1 MAGAGGPARRLLP
14 PCSRRGSA
22 EALEECLA
30 PLRKEREIDKAEEE
44 RQSEELLKQT
54 EVERQKIVWE
64 WKELQEFLEE
74 QEQRLLSQ
82 LEELERAIVQRR
94 DEGLCKLSGE
104 ISVLSERGGE
114 KEQQPL
120 SQSLQTPKAPA
131 LQSGRSPQPWT
142 PHLTASPFS
151 PSQGAGSTGSREAG
165 KFQKPEPGFVV
176 LEKRL
181 CDFSLKSAVLQDV
194 LLGFKETLRLELGS
208 DTGCRTTSTFHSRW
222 AQPPR
227 GRGREMVAVELA
239 QGLVTFEEVAVYFTR
254 EEWALLDPAQRDL
267 YWDVMQENYEKVTT
281 LGLPVSK
288 PEVMSQLE
296 RGEELWVS
304 DLQGSEERE
313 LLRGT
318 YTGDGGMVSENGE
331 QNPQQE
337 ETEHVEPHWEV
348 SQRTK
353 GDMSR
358 SPEERQQGNQPGEK
372 MGKSINCEENHKD
385 LRETTAQQRILM
397 GERKHV
403 CPECGR
409 NFSRR
414 SHLIHHERIHTG
426 ERPYECCE
434 CGKNFTR
441 RSDLIR
447 HQKTHTDESPYECCE
462 CGKAFIYCSDLR
474 RHQRIHRR
482 QRPYE
487 CWLPVSKPEVM
498 SQLEQGEELWV
509 SDLQGSEERELL
521 RGTCTGD
528 GGMVS
533 ENGEQN
539 PQQEETE
546 HVEPHWEV
554 SQRMKGDV
562 SRSPEERQQG
572 NQPGEKMGKSINCE
586 ENLKD
591 LQETTT
597 QQRILMGER
606 KHICPECG
614 KNFSRRSHLIHHERI
629 HTGERPYECCECG
642 KNFTRRSDLIRHQKT
657 HTDESPYECC
667 ECGKAF
673 IYCSDLR
680 RHQRIHRKQRPY
692 ECWLPVSKPEV
703 MSQLEQGEE
712 LWVSDLQGSEEREIL
727 RGTCPG
733 DGGMVTENGEQ
744 NPQQEETEHV
754 EPHWEVSQR
763 TKGDVSRS
771 PEEGQQGNQP
781 GEKMGKSINCEE
793 NLKDLQ
799 ETAAQQRIL
808 MGKRK
813 HICRECGKN
822 FSKHS
827 YLIHHERIH
836 TGERP
841 YECCECGKNF
851 TRRSDL
857 IRHQKTHTCESPYE
871 CCECG
876 KSFIYCSD
884 LRRHQ
889 RIHRRQRPY
898 ECWLPV
904 SKPEVM
910 SQLERGEELWVSD
923 LQGSEERELL
933 RRTFPGDGGMVSENG
948 EQNPQ
953 QEETEHVE
961 PHWEV
966 SQRTKGDVSRSPE
979 ERQQGNQPGEKM
991 GKSINC
997 EENLKDLQET
1007 AAQQR
1012 ILMGKRKHI
1021 CPECGKNFRSRS
1033 HLINHER
1040 IHTGERPYECCECG
1054 KNFIRRSH
1062 LIRHQ
1067 RIHTGERPYECCECE
1082 KTFIYRSDLRR
1093 HQRIHTGQ
1101 RPYECCECG
1110 KSFHQGSHLIYHQ
1123 RIHQG
1128 NKHHKILI

>member
-1 MAGAGGPARRLLP
+1 MFTKGSCVFSIKPAPFFTSPSWMLL
-14 PCSRRGSA
+14 A
-22 EALEECLA
+22 VVELALEKKKEAPEESLA
-30 PLRKEREIDKAEEE
+30 PLRKEREVDKAKEEQ
-44 RQSEELLKQT
+44 QSEELLKQT
-54 EVERQKIVWE
+54 EVERQKIIWE

-104 ISVLSERGGE
+104 ISVLRERRGE
-114 KEQQPL
+114 KGQQPL
-120 SQSLQTPKAPA
+120 SQYLQTPMVPA
-131 LQSGRSPQPWT
+131 LQSGGSPQPGT

-151 PSQGAGSTGSREAG
+151 PSQGAGSTESSREDG
-165 KFQKPEPGFVV
+165 KFQKPELGFMV

-181 CDFSLKSAVLQDV
+181 CNFSLKSAALQEV

-227 GRGREMVAVELA
+227 ERGREMDAVELA

-281 LGLPVSK
+281 LGLPVSQ

-304 DLQGSEERE
+304 ELQGSEEGE
-313 LLRGT
+313 ILRRT
-318 YTGDGGMVSENGE
+318 FPGDGGMVSKNRELS
-331 QNPQQE
+331 PQQE
-337 ETEHVEPHWEV
+337 DAEHVEPHWEV
-348 SQRTK
+348 SQKTK
-353 GDMSR
+353 GDVSR
-358 SPEERQQGNQPGEK
+358 SHEEREQGNQPAEK
-372 MGKSINCEENHKD
+372 MGKSIKCEEDHKD
-385 LRETTAQQRILM
+385 LQETTAQQRILM
-397 GERKHV
+397 GERKHT

-498 SQLEQGEELWV
+498 SQLERGEELWV
-509 SDLQGSEERELL
+509 SDLQGSEEKEIL
-521 RGTCTGD
+521 RGTCPGD

-533 ENGEQN
+533 ENGEHN
-539 PQQEETE
+539 PQQEDAE

-554 SQRMKGDV
+554 SQRTKGDM
-562 SRSPEERQQG
+562 SSSHERQQG
-572 NQPGEKMGKSINCE
+572 HQPAEKMGKSINCE
-586 ENLKD
+586 EDHKD
-591 LQETTT
+591 LQETTV

-606 KHICPECG
+606 KHTCPECG
-614 KNFSRRSHLIHHERI
+614 RNFSKRSHLIHHERI

-680 RHQRIHRKQRPY
+680 RHQRIH
-692 ECWLPVSKPEV
+692 
-703 MSQLEQGEE
+703 
-712 LWVSDLQGSEEREIL
+712 
-727 RGTCPG
+727 
-733 DGGMVTENGEQ
+733 
-744 NPQQEETEHV
+744 
-754 EPHWEVSQR
+754 
-763 TKGDVSRS
+763 
-771 PEEGQQGNQP
+771 
-781 GEKMGKSINCEE
+781 
-793 NLKDLQ
+793 
-799 ETAAQQRIL
+799 
-808 MGKRK
+808 
-813 HICRECGKN
+813 
-822 FSKHS
+822 
-827 YLIHHERIH
+827 
-836 TGERP
+836 TG
-841 YECCECGKNF
+841 
-851 TRRSDL
+851 
-857 IRHQKTHTCESPYE
+857 
-871 CCECG
+871 
-876 KSFIYCSD
+876 
-884 LRRHQ
+884 
-889 RIHRRQRPY
+889 QRPY

-923 LQGSEERELL
+923 LQGSEEREIL
-933 RRTFPGDGGMVSENG
+933 RGTFPGDGGMVSENR
-948 EQNPQ
+948 EHNPQ
-953 QEETEHVE
+953 QEDAEHVE

-966 SQRTKGDVSRSPE
+966 SQRTKGDVSRSHE
-979 ERQQGNQPGEKM
+979 ERQQGNQPAEKM

-997 EENLKDLQET
+997 EEKHKDLQET
-1007 AAQQR
+1007 TAQQR
-1012 ILMGKRKHI
+1012 ILMGEKKHI

-1067 RIHTGERPYECCECE
+1067 RIHTGERPYECCECG
-1082 KTFIYRSDLRR
+1082 KTFLYRSDLGR

-1110 KSFHQGSHLIYHQ
+1110 KSFHQGSHLIYHK

-1128 NKHHKILI
+1128 DKHHKILV

>member
-1 MAGAGGPARRLLP
+1 MFTKGSCVFSIKPAPFFTSPSWMLL
-14 PCSRRGSA
+14 A
-22 EALEECLA
+22 VVELALEKKKEAPEESLA
-30 PLRKEREIDKAEEE
+30 PLRKEREVDKAKEEQ
-44 RQSEELLKQT
+44 QSEELLKQT
-54 EVERQKIVWE
+54 EVERQKIIWE

-104 ISVLSERGGE
+104 ISVLRERRGE
-114 KEQQPL
+114 KGQQPL
-120 SQSLQTPKAPA
+120 SQYL
-131 LQSGRSPQPWT
+131 
-142 PHLTASPFS
+142 
-151 PSQGAGSTGSREAG
+151 QGAGSTESREDG
-165 KFQKPEPGFVV
+165 KFQKPELGFMV

-181 CDFSLKSAVLQDV
+181 CNFSLKSAALQEV

-227 GRGREMVAVELA
+227 ERGREMDAVELA

-281 LGLPVSK
+281 LGLPVSQ
-288 PEVMSQLE
+288 PEVMPQLE

-304 DLQGSEERE
+304 DLQSSEEGE
-313 LLRGT
+313 ILRRT
-318 YTGDGGMVSENGE
+318 FPGDGGMVSENRE
-331 QNPQQE
+331 HNPQQE
-337 ETEHVEPHWEV
+337 DAEHVEPHWEV

-358 SPEERQQGNQPGEK
+358 SHKERQQGTQPVEK
-372 MGKSINCEENHKD
+372 MIKSINCEENHKD
-385 LRETTAQQRILM
+385 LQETTVQQRILM
-397 GERKHV
+397 GERKHT

-498 SQLEQGEELWV
+498 SQLERGEELWV
-509 SDLQGSEERELL
+509 SELQGSEEGEIL
-521 RGTCTGD
+521 RRTFPGD

-533 ENGEQN
+533 KNRELS
-539 PQQEETE
+539 PQQEDAE

-554 SQRMKGDV
+554 SQKTKGDV
-562 SRSPEERQQG
+562 SRSHEEREQG
-572 NQPGEKMGKSINCE
+572 NQPAEKMGKSIKCE
-586 ENLKD
+586 EDHKD
-591 LQETTT
+591 LQETTA

-606 KHICPECG
+606 KHTCPECG
-614 KNFSRRSHLIHHERI
+614 RNFSRRSHLIHHERI

-680 RHQRIHRKQRPY
+680 RHQRIHRRQRPY

-703 MSQLEQGEE
+703 MSQLERGEE
-712 LWVSDLQGSEEREIL
+712 LWVSDLQGSEEKEIL

-733 DGGMVTENGEQ
+733 DGGMVSENGEH
-744 NPQQEETEHV
+744 NPQQEDAEHV

-763 TKGDVSRS
+763 TKGDMSSSHER
-771 PEEGQQGNQP
+771 QQGHQP
-781 GEKMGKSINCEE
+781 AEKMGKSINCEE
-793 NLKDLQ
+793 DHKDLQ
-799 ETAAQQRIL
+799 ETTVQQRIL
-808 MGKRK
+808 MGERK
-813 HICRECGKN
+813 HTCPECGRN
-822 FSKHS
+822 FSKRSH
-827 YLIHHERIH
+827 LIHHERIH

-857 IRHQKTHTCESPYE
+857 IRHQKTHTDESPYE

-876 KSFIYCSD
+876 KAFIYCSD

-889 RIHRRQRPY
+889 RIHTGQRPY

-923 LQGSEERELL
+923 LQGSEEREIL
-933 RRTFPGDGGMVSENG
+933 RGTFPGDGGMVSENR
-948 EQNPQ
+948 EHNPQ
-953 QEETEHVE
+953 QEDAEHVE

-966 SQRTKGDVSRSPE
+966 SQRTKGDVSRSHE
-979 ERQQGNQPGEKM
+979 ERQQGNQPAEKM

-997 EENLKDLQET
+997 EEKHKDLQET
-1007 AAQQR
+1007 TAQQR
-1012 ILMGKRKHI
+1012 ILMGEKKHI

-1067 RIHTGERPYECCECE
+1067 RIHTGERPYECCECG
-1082 KTFIYRSDLRR
+1082 KTFLYRSDLGR

-1110 KSFHQGSHLIYHQ
+1110 KSFHQGSHLIYHK

-1128 NKHHKILI
+1128 DKHHKILV

>member
-1 MAGAGGPARRLLP
+1 MAGAGSAARRLLQP
-14 PCSRRGSA
+14 RSPRSSA
-22 EALEECLA
+22 EAPEECLA
-30 PLRKEREIDKAEEE
+30 PLRKEREVAKAEEK
-44 RQSEELLKQT
+44 RQSEELLKQM
-54 EVERQKIVWE
+54 EVERQKIIWE
-64 WKELQEFLEE
+64 WKELQGFLEE
-74 QEQRLLSQ
+74 QEQLLLSQ

-94 DEGLCKLSGE
+94 DHGLCRLSGE
-104 ISVLSERGGE
+104 ISAVSERGGE
-114 KEQQPL
+114 KGQQPL
-120 SQSLQTPKAPA
+120 SQSLQEVP
-131 LQSGRSPQPWT
+131 RSNNNNNTSICWE
-142 PHLTASPFS
+142 
-151 PSQGAGSTGSREAG
+151 GAGSTGSREDR
-165 KFQKPEPGFVV
+165 KFQKPEPGFVE

-181 CDFSLKSAVLQDV
+181 CDFSLKSAILQEVLR
-194 LLGFKETLRLELGS
+194 GFKETLRLELGS

-227 GRGREMVAVELA
+227 GCGREMAAVELA

-267 YWDVMQENYEKVTT
+267 YWDVMQENYETVTT

-313 LLRGT
+313 LLRET
-318 YTGDGGMVSENGE
+318 CTAVGMVSENGE
-331 QNPQQE
+331 QNPEQE
-337 ETEHVEPHWEV
+337 DAEHVETRWEV

-353 GDMSR
+353 GDVSR
-358 SPEERQQGNQPGEK
+358 SHEKRQQGNQPGEK

-385 LRETTAQQRILM
+385 LQETTAQQRILM
-397 GERKHV
+397 GKRKHI

-487 CWLPVSKPEVM
+487 CWLPVSKSEVM
-498 SQLEQGEELWV
+498 SQLERGEELWV
-509 SDLQGSEERELL
+509 SDLQGSEESEIL
-521 RGTCTGD
+521 RGTFPGD

-539 PQQEETE
+539 PEQEDAE

-554 SQRMKGDV
+554 SQRTKGDV
-562 SRSPEERQQG
+562 SRSHEKRQQG

-586 ENLKD
+586 ENHKD
-591 LQETTT
+591 LQETTV
-597 QQRILMGER
+597 QQRILMGGR
-606 KHICPECG
+606 KYICPECG
-614 KNFSRRSHLIHHERI
+614 RNFSRRSHLIHHERI

-667 ECGKAF
+667 ECGK
-673 IYCSDLR
+673 
-680 RHQRIHRKQRPY
+680 
-692 ECWLPVSKPEV
+692 
-703 MSQLEQGEE
+703 
-712 LWVSDLQGSEEREIL
+712 
-727 RGTCPG
+727 
-733 DGGMVTENGEQ
+733 
-744 NPQQEETEHV
+744 
-754 EPHWEVSQR
+754 
-763 TKGDVSRS
+763 
-771 PEEGQQGNQP
+771 
-781 GEKMGKSINCEE
+781 
-793 NLKDLQ
+793 
-799 ETAAQQRIL
+799 
-808 MGKRK
+808 
-813 HICRECGKN
+813 
-822 FSKHS
+822 
-827 YLIHHERIH
+827 
-836 TGERP
+836 
-841 YECCECGKNF
+841 
-851 TRRSDL
+851 
-857 IRHQKTHTCESPYE
+857 
-871 CCECG
+871 
-876 KSFIYCSD
+876 SFIYCSD

-889 RIHRRQRPY
+889 RIHSKQRPY

-910 SQLERGEELWVSD
+910 SQLERGEKLWVSD
-923 LQGSEERELL
+923 LQGSEESEIL
-933 RRTFPGDGGMVSENG
+933 RGTCPGDGGMVSENG
-948 EQNPQ
+948 EQNPK
-953 QEETEHVE
+953 QEDAEHVE
-961 PHWEV
+961 TRWEV
-966 SQRTKGDVSRSPE
+966 SQRTKGDVSRSHE
-979 ERQQGNQPGEKM
+979 KRQQGNQPGEKMDKSINCEENHKDLQETTAQQRILMGERKHICPECGRNFSRRSHLIHHERIHTGERPYECWLPVSKPEVMAQLEQGEELWVSDLQGSEESEILRGTFPGDGGMVSENREQNPEQEDAEHVEPHQELSQRTKGDMSRRHEERQPGEKM

-997 EENLKDLQET
+997 EENHKDLQET
-1007 AAQQR
+1007 TAQQR
-1012 ILMGKRKHI
+1012 ILMGERKHI

-1067 RIHTGERPYECCECE
+1067 RIHTGERPYECFECR
-1082 KTFIYRSDLRR
+1082 KTFIYCSDLRR

-1101 RPYECCECG
+1101 RPYACCECG

-1128 NKHHKILI
+1128 DKHHKILV

>member
-1 MAGAGGPARRLLP
+1 MFTKGSCVFSIKPAPFFTSPSWMLL
-14 PCSRRGSA
+14 A
-22 EALEECLA
+22 VVELALEKKKEAPEESLA
-30 PLRKEREIDKAEEE
+30 PLRKEREVDKAKEEQ
-44 RQSEELLKQT
+44 QSEELLKQT
-54 EVERQKIVWE
+54 EVERQKIIWE

-104 ISVLSERGGE
+104 ISVLRERRGE
-114 KEQQPL
+114 KGQQPL
-120 SQSLQTPKAPA
+120 SQYLQTPMVPA
-131 LQSGRSPQPWT
+131 LQSGGSPQPGT

-151 PSQGAGSTGSREAG
+151 PSQGAGSTESSREDG
-165 KFQKPEPGFVV
+165 KFQKPELGFMV

-181 CDFSLKSAVLQDV
+181 CNFSLKSAALQEV

-227 GRGREMVAVELA
+227 ERGREMDAVELA

-281 LGLPVSK
+281 LGLPVSQ
-288 PEVMSQLE
+288 PEVMPQLE

-304 DLQGSEERE
+304 DLQSSEEGE
-313 LLRGT
+313 ILRRT
-318 YTGDGGMVSENGE
+318 FPGDGGMVSKNRELS
-331 QNPQQE
+331 PQQE
-337 ETEHVEPHWEV
+337 DAEHVEPHWEV
-348 SQRTK
+348 SQKTK
-353 GDMSR
+353 GDVSR
-358 SPEERQQGNQPGEK
+358 SHEEREQGNQPAEK
-372 MGKSINCEENHKD
+372 MGKSIKCEEDHKD
-385 LRETTAQQRILM
+385 LQETTAQQRILM
-397 GERKHV
+397 GERKHT

-498 SQLEQGEELWV
+498 SQLERGEELWV
-509 SDLQGSEERELL
+509 SDLQGSEEKEIL
-521 RGTCTGD
+521 RGTCPGD

-533 ENGEQN
+533 ENGEHN
-539 PQQEETE
+539 PQQEDAE

-554 SQRMKGDV
+554 SQRTKGDM
-562 SRSPEERQQG
+562 SSSHERQQG
-572 NQPGEKMGKSINCE
+572 HQPAEKMGKSINCE
-586 ENLKD
+586 EDHKD
-591 LQETTT
+591 LQETTV

-606 KHICPECG
+606 KHTCPECG
-614 KNFSRRSHLIHHERI
+614 RNFSKRSHLIHHERI

-680 RHQRIHRKQRPY
+680 RHQRIH
-692 ECWLPVSKPEV
+692 
-703 MSQLEQGEE
+703 
-712 LWVSDLQGSEEREIL
+712 
-727 RGTCPG
+727 
-733 DGGMVTENGEQ
+733 
-744 NPQQEETEHV
+744 
-754 EPHWEVSQR
+754 
-763 TKGDVSRS
+763 
-771 PEEGQQGNQP
+771 
-781 GEKMGKSINCEE
+781 
-793 NLKDLQ
+793 
-799 ETAAQQRIL
+799 
-808 MGKRK
+808 
-813 HICRECGKN
+813 
-822 FSKHS
+822 
-827 YLIHHERIH
+827 
-836 TGERP
+836 TG
-841 YECCECGKNF
+841 
-851 TRRSDL
+851 
-857 IRHQKTHTCESPYE
+857 
-871 CCECG
+871 
-876 KSFIYCSD
+876 
-884 LRRHQ
+884 
-889 RIHRRQRPY
+889 QRPY

-923 LQGSEERELL
+923 LQGSEEREIL
-933 RRTFPGDGGMVSENG
+933 RGTFPGDGGMVSENR
-948 EQNPQ
+948 EHNPQ
-953 QEETEHVE
+953 QEDAEHVE

-966 SQRTKGDVSRSPE
+966 SQRTKGDVSRSHE
-979 ERQQGNQPGEKM
+979 ERQQGNQPAEKM

-997 EENLKDLQET
+997 EEKHKDLQET
-1007 AAQQR
+1007 TAQQR
-1012 ILMGKRKHI
+1012 ILMGEKKHI

-1067 RIHTGERPYECCECE
+1067 RIHTGERPYECCECG
-1082 KTFIYRSDLRR
+1082 KTFLYRSDLGR

-1110 KSFHQGSHLIYHQ
+1110 KSFHQGSHLIYHK

-1128 NKHHKILI
+1128 DKHHKILV

>member
-1 MAGAGGPARRLLP
+1 MFTKGSCVFSIKPAPFFTSPSWMLL
-14 PCSRRGSA
+14 A
-22 EALEECLA
+22 VVELALEKKKEAPEESLA
-30 PLRKEREIDKAEEE
+30 PLRKEREVDKAKEEQ
-44 RQSEELLKQT
+44 QSEELLKQT
-54 EVERQKIVWE
+54 EVERQKIIWE

-104 ISVLSERGGE
+104 ISVLRERRGE
-114 KEQQPL
+114 KGQQPL
-120 SQSLQTPKAPA
+120 SQYLQTPMVPA
-131 LQSGRSPQPWT
+131 LQSGGSPQPGT

-151 PSQGAGSTGSREAG
+151 PSQGAGSTESSREDG
-165 KFQKPEPGFVV
+165 KFQKPELGFMV

-181 CDFSLKSAVLQDV
+181 CNFSLKSAALQEV

-227 GRGREMVAVELA
+227 ERGREMDAVELA

-304 DLQGSEERE
+304 ELQGSEEGE
-313 LLRGT
+313 ILRRT
-318 YTGDGGMVSENGE
+318 FPGDGGMVSKNRELS
-331 QNPQQE
+331 PQQE
-337 ETEHVEPHWEV
+337 DAEHVEPHWEV
-348 SQRTK
+348 SQKTK
-353 GDMSR
+353 GDVSR
-358 SPEERQQGNQPGEK
+358 SHEEREQGNQPAEK
-372 MGKSINCEENHKD
+372 MGKSIKCEEDHKD
-385 LRETTAQQRILM
+385 LQETTAQQRILM
-397 GERKHV
+397 GERKHT

-498 SQLEQGEELWV
+498 SQLERGEELWV
-509 SDLQGSEERELL
+509 SDLQGSEEKEIL
-521 RGTCTGD
+521 RGTCPGD

-533 ENGEQN
+533 ENGEHN
-539 PQQEETE
+539 PQQEDAE

-554 SQRMKGDV
+554 SQRTKGDM
-562 SRSPEERQQG
+562 SSSHERQQG
-572 NQPGEKMGKSINCE
+572 HQPAEKMGKSINCE
-586 ENLKD
+586 EDHKD
-591 LQETTT
+591 LQETTV

-606 KHICPECG
+606 KHTCPECG
-614 KNFSRRSHLIHHERI
+614 RNFSKRSHLIHHERI

-680 RHQRIHRKQRPY
+680 RHQRIH
-692 ECWLPVSKPEV
+692 
-703 MSQLEQGEE
+703 
-712 LWVSDLQGSEEREIL
+712 
-727 RGTCPG
+727 
-733 DGGMVTENGEQ
+733 
-744 NPQQEETEHV
+744 
-754 EPHWEVSQR
+754 
-763 TKGDVSRS
+763 
-771 PEEGQQGNQP
+771 
-781 GEKMGKSINCEE
+781 
-793 NLKDLQ
+793 
-799 ETAAQQRIL
+799 
-808 MGKRK
+808 
-813 HICRECGKN
+813 
-822 FSKHS
+822 
-827 YLIHHERIH
+827 
-836 TGERP
+836 TG
-841 YECCECGKNF
+841 
-851 TRRSDL
+851 
-857 IRHQKTHTCESPYE
+857 
-871 CCECG
+871 
-876 KSFIYCSD
+876 
-884 LRRHQ
+884 
-889 RIHRRQRPY
+889 QRPY

-923 LQGSEERELL
+923 LQGSEEREIL
-933 RRTFPGDGGMVSENG
+933 RGTFPGDGGMVSENR
-948 EQNPQ
+948 EHNPQ
-953 QEETEHVE
+953 QEDAEHVE

-966 SQRTKGDVSRSPE
+966 SQRTKGDVSRSHE
-979 ERQQGNQPGEKM
+979 ERQQGNQPAEKM

-997 EENLKDLQET
+997 EEKHKDLQET
-1007 AAQQR
+1007 TAQQR
-1012 ILMGKRKHI
+1012 ILMGEKKHI

-1067 RIHTGERPYECCECE
+1067 RIHTGERPYECCECG
-1082 KTFIYRSDLRR
+1082 KTFLYRSDLGR

-1110 KSFHQGSHLIYHQ
+1110 KSFHQGSHLIYHK

-1128 NKHHKILI
+1128 DKHHKILV

>member
-1 MAGAGGPARRLLP
+1 MAGAGSAARRLLQP
-14 PCSRRGSA
+14 RSPRSSA
-22 EALEECLA
+22 MAPEECLA
-30 PLRKEREIDKAEEE
+30 PLRKEREVAEAEEK
-44 RQSEELLKQT
+44 RQSEELLKQM

-64 WKELQEFLEE
+64 WKELQGFLEE
-74 QEQRLLSQ
+74 QEQLLLSQ

-94 DEGLCKLSGE
+94 DQGLCKLSRE
-104 ISVLSERGGE
+104 ISVVSERGRE
-114 KEQQPL
+114 KGQQPL
-120 SQSLQTPKAPA
+120 SQSLQEVP
-131 LQSGRSPQPWT
+131 RSNNNNNTSICWE
-142 PHLTASPFS
+142 
-151 PSQGAGSTGSREAG
+151 GAGSTGSSREDR
-165 KFQKPEPGFVV
+165 KFQKPEPGFVE

-181 CDFSLKSAVLQDV
+181 CDFSLKSAILQEVLQ
-194 LLGFKETLRLELGS
+194 GFKETLRLELGS

-227 GRGREMVAVELA
+227 GCGREMAAVELA

-267 YWDVMQENYEKVTT
+267 YWDVMQENYETVTT

-313 LLRGT
+313 LLRET
-318 YTGDGGMVSENGE
+318 CTGAGGMVSENGE

-337 ETEHVEPHWEV
+337 DAEHVEPCWEV

-353 GDMSR
+353 GDVSR
-358 SPEERQQGNQPGEK
+358 SHEKRQQGNQPGEE

-385 LRETTAQQRILM
+385 LQETTAQQRILM
-397 GERKHV
+397 GKRKHI

-487 CWLPVSKPEVM
+487 CWLPVSKSEVM
-498 SQLEQGEELWV
+498 SQLERGEELWV
-509 SDLQGSEERELL
+509 SDLQGSEESEIL
-521 RGTCTGD
+521 RGTFPGA

-539 PQQEETE
+539 PQQEDAE
-546 HVEPHWEV
+546 HVEPCWEV
-554 SQRMKGDV
+554 SQRTKGDV
-562 SRSPEERQQG
+562 SRSHEKRQQG

-586 ENLKD
+586 ENHKD
-591 LQETTT
+591 LQETTA
-597 QQRILMGER
+597 QQRILMGVR
-606 KHICPECG
+606 KYICPECG
-614 KNFSRRSHLIHHERI
+614 RNFSRRSHLIHHERI
-629 HTGERPYECCECG
+629 HTGERPYEC
-642 KNFTRRSDLIRHQKT
+642 
-657 HTDESPYECC
+657 
-667 ECGKAF
+667 
-673 IYCSDLR
+673 
-680 RHQRIHRKQRPY
+680 
-692 ECWLPVSKPEV
+692 WLPVSKPEV
-703 MSQLEQGEE
+703 MSQLEQGEK
-712 LWVSDLQGSEEREIL
+712 LWVSDLQGSEESEIL

-733 DGGMVTENGEQ
+733 AGGMVSENGEQ
-744 NPQQEETEHV
+744 NPQQDDAEHV
-754 EPHWEVSQR
+754 EPCWEVSQR

-771 PEEGQQGNQP
+771 HEKRQQGNQP
-781 GEKMGKSINCEE
+781 GEKMDKSINCEE
-793 NLKDLQ
+793 NHKDLQ
-799 ETAAQQRIL
+799 ETTAQQRIL
-808 MGKRK
+808 MGERK
-813 HICRECGKN
+813 HICPECGRN
-822 FSKHS
+822 FSRRSH
-827 YLIHHERIH
+827 LIHHERIH

-876 KSFIYCSD
+876 KAFIYCSD

-889 RIHRRQRPY
+889 RIHTGQRPY
-898 ECWLPV
+898 ECWIPV

-910 SQLERGEELWVSD
+910 AQLERGEELWVSD
-923 LQGSEERELL
+923 LQGSEESEIL
-933 RRTFPGDGGMVSENG
+933 RGTFPGAGGMVSENG

-953 QEETEHVE
+953 QDDAEHVE
-961 PHWEV
+961 PCWEV
-966 SQRTKGDVSRSPE
+966 SQRTKGDVSRSHE
-979 ERQQGNQPGEKM
+979 KRQQGNQPGEKM

-997 EENLKDLQET
+997 EENHKDLQET
-1007 AAQQR
+1007 TAQQR
-1012 ILMGKRKHI
+1012 ILMGERKHI

-1040 IHTGERPYECCECG
+1040 IHTGERPYKCCECG

-1067 RIHTGERPYECCECE
+1067 RIHTGERPYECFECR
-1082 KTFIYRSDLRR
+1082 KTFIYCSDLRR

-1101 RPYECCECG
+1101 RPYACCECG

-1128 NKHHKILI
+1128 DKHHKILV

>member
-1 MAGAGGPARRLLP
+1 MAGAGSAARRLLQP
-14 PCSRRGSA
+14 RSPRSSA
-22 EALEECLA
+22 MAPEECLA
-30 PLRKEREIDKAEEE
+30 PLRKEREVAEAEEK
-44 RQSEELLKQT
+44 RQSEELLKQM

-64 WKELQEFLEE
+64 WKELQGFLEE
-74 QEQRLLSQ
+74 QEQLLLSQ

-94 DEGLCKLSGE
+94 DQGLCKLSRE
-104 ISVLSERGGE
+104 ISVVSERGRE
-114 KEQQPL
+114 KGQQPL
-120 SQSLQTPKAPA
+120 SQSL
-131 LQSGRSPQPWT
+131 
-142 PHLTASPFS
+142 
-151 PSQGAGSTGSREAG
+151 QGAGSTGSREDR
-165 KFQKPEPGFVV
+165 KFQKPEPGFVE

-181 CDFSLKSAVLQDV
+181 CDFSLKSAILQEVLQ
-194 LLGFKETLRLELGS
+194 GFKETLRLELGS

-227 GRGREMVAVELA
+227 GCGREMAAVELA

-267 YWDVMQENYEKVTT
+267 YWDVMQENYETVTT

-313 LLRGT
+313 LLRET
-318 YTGDGGMVSENGE
+318 CTGAGGMVSENRE

-337 ETEHVEPHWEV
+337 DAEHVEPCWEV

-353 GDMSR
+353 GDVSR
-358 SPEERQQGNQPGEK
+358 SHEKRQQGNQPGEK

-385 LRETTAQQRILM
+385 LQETTAQQRILM
-397 GERKHV
+397 GKRKHI

-487 CWLPVSKPEVM
+487 CWLPVSKSEVM
-498 SQLEQGEELWV
+498 SQLERGEELWV
-509 SDLQGSEERELL
+509 SDLQGSEESEIL
-521 RGTCTGD
+521 RGTFPGA

-539 PQQEETE
+539 PQQEDAE
-546 HVEPHWEV
+546 HVEPCWEV
-554 SQRMKGDV
+554 SQRTKGDV
-562 SRSPEERQQG
+562 SRSHEKRQQG

-586 ENLKD
+586 ENHKD
-591 LQETTT
+591 LQETTA
-597 QQRILMGER
+597 QQRILMGVR
-606 KHICPECG
+606 KYICPECG
-614 KNFSRRSHLIHHERI
+614 RNFSRRSHLIHHERI

-667 ECGKAF
+667 ECGKSF

-680 RHQRIHRKQRPY
+680 RHQRIHSKQRPY

-703 MSQLEQGEE
+703 MSQLEQGEK
-712 LWVSDLQGSEEREIL
+712 LWVSDLQGSEESEIL

-733 DGGMVTENGEQ
+733 AGGMVSENGEQ
-744 NPQQEETEHV
+744 NPQQDDAEHV
-754 EPHWEVSQR
+754 EPCWEVSQR

-771 PEEGQQGNQP
+771 HEKRQQGNQP
-781 GEKMGKSINCEE
+781 GEKMDKSINCEE
-793 NLKDLQ
+793 NHKDLQ
-799 ETAAQQRIL
+799 ETTAQQRIL
-808 MGKRK
+808 MGERK
-813 HICRECGKN
+813 HICPECGRN
-822 FSKHS
+822 FSRRSH
-827 YLIHHERIH
+827 LIHHERIH

-876 KSFIYCSD
+876 KAFIYCSD

-889 RIHRRQRPY
+889 RIHTGQRPY
-898 ECWLPV
+898 ECWIPV

-910 SQLERGEELWVSD
+910 AQLERGEELWVSD
-923 LQGSEERELL
+923 LQGSEESEIL
-933 RRTFPGDGGMVSENG
+933 RGTFPGAGGMVSENG

-953 QEETEHVE
+953 QDDAEHVE
-961 PHWEV
+961 PCWEV
-966 SQRTKGDVSRSPE
+966 SQRTKGDVSRSHE
-979 ERQQGNQPGEKM
+979 KRQQGNQPGEKM

-997 EENLKDLQET
+997 EENHKDLQET
-1007 AAQQR
+1007 TAQQR
-1012 ILMGKRKHI
+1012 ILMGERKHI

-1040 IHTGERPYECCECG
+1040 IHTGERPYKCCECG

-1067 RIHTGERPYECCECE
+1067 RIHTGERPYECFECR
-1082 KTFIYRSDLRR
+1082 KTFIYCSDLRR

-1101 RPYECCECG
+1101 RPYACCECG

-1128 NKHHKILI
+1128 DKHHKILV

>member
-1 MAGAGGPARRLLP
+1 MAGAGSAARRLLQP
-14 PCSRRGSA
+14 RSPRSSA
-22 EALEECLA
+22 MAPEECLA
-30 PLRKEREIDKAEEE
+30 PLRKEREVAEAEEK
-44 RQSEELLKQT
+44 RQSEELLKQM

-64 WKELQEFLEE
+64 WKELQGFLEE
-74 QEQRLLSQ
+74 QEQLLLSQ

-94 DEGLCKLSGE
+94 DQGLCKLSRE
-104 ISVLSERGGE
+104 ISVVSERGRE
-114 KEQQPL
+114 KGQQPL
-120 SQSLQTPKAPA
+120 SQSL
-131 LQSGRSPQPWT
+131 
-142 PHLTASPFS
+142 
-151 PSQGAGSTGSREAG
+151 QGAGSTGSREDR
-165 KFQKPEPGFVV
+165 KFQKPEPGFVE

-181 CDFSLKSAVLQDV
+181 CDFSLKSAILQEVLQ
-194 LLGFKETLRLELGS
+194 GFKETLRLELGS

-227 GRGREMVAVELA
+227 GCGREMAAVELA

-267 YWDVMQENYEKVTT
+267 YWDVMQENYETVTT

-313 LLRGT
+313 LLRET
-318 YTGDGGMVSENGE
+318 CTGAGGMVSENGE

-337 ETEHVEPHWEV
+337 DAEHVEPCWEV

-353 GDMSR
+353 GDVSR
-358 SPEERQQGNQPGEK
+358 SHEKRQQGNQPGEE

-385 LRETTAQQRILM
+385 LQETTAQQRILM
-397 GERKHV
+397 GKRKHI

-487 CWLPVSKPEVM
+487 CWLPVSKSEVM
-498 SQLEQGEELWV
+498 SQLERGEELWV
-509 SDLQGSEERELL
+509 SDLQGSEESEIL
-521 RGTCTGD
+521 RGTFPGA

-539 PQQEETE
+539 PQQEDAE
-546 HVEPHWEV
+546 HVEPCWEV
-554 SQRMKGDV
+554 SQRTKGDV
-562 SRSPEERQQG
+562 SRSHEKRQQG

-586 ENLKD
+586 ENHKD
-591 LQETTT
+591 LQETTA
-597 QQRILMGER
+597 QQRILMGVR
-606 KHICPECG
+606 KYICPECG
-614 KNFSRRSHLIHHERI
+614 RNFSRRSHLIHHERI

-667 ECGKAF
+667 ECGKSF

-680 RHQRIHRKQRPY
+680 RHQRIHSKQRPY

-703 MSQLEQGEE
+703 MSQLEQGEK
-712 LWVSDLQGSEEREIL
+712 LWVSDLQGSEESEIL

-733 DGGMVTENGEQ
+733 AGGMVSENGEQ
-744 NPQQEETEHV
+744 NPQQDDAEHV
-754 EPHWEVSQR
+754 EPCWEVSQR

-771 PEEGQQGNQP
+771 HEKRQQGNQP
-781 GEKMGKSINCEE
+781 GEKMDKSINCEE
-793 NLKDLQ
+793 NHKDLQ
-799 ETAAQQRIL
+799 ETTAQQRIL
-808 MGKRK
+808 MGERK
-813 HICRECGKN
+813 HICPECGRN
-822 FSKHS
+822 FSRRSH
-827 YLIHHERIH
+827 LIHHERIH

-876 KSFIYCSD
+876 KAFIYCSD

-889 RIHRRQRPY
+889 RIHTGQRPY
-898 ECWLPV
+898 ECWIPV

-910 SQLERGEELWVSD
+910 AQLERGEELWVSD
-923 LQGSEERELL
+923 LQGSEESEIL
-933 RRTFPGDGGMVSENG
+933 RGTFPGAGGMVSENG

-953 QEETEHVE
+953 QDDAEHVE
-961 PHWEV
+961 PCWEV
-966 SQRTKGDVSRSPE
+966 SQRTKGDVSRSHE
-979 ERQQGNQPGEKM
+979 KRQQGNQPGEKM

-997 EENLKDLQET
+997 EENHKDLQET
-1007 AAQQR
+1007 TAQQR
-1012 ILMGKRKHI
+1012 ILMGERKHI

-1040 IHTGERPYECCECG
+1040 IHTGERPYKCCECG

-1067 RIHTGERPYECCECE
+1067 RIHTGERPYECFECR
-1082 KTFIYRSDLRR
+1082 KTFIYCSDLRR

-1101 RPYECCECG
+1101 RPYACCECG

-1128 NKHHKILI
+1128 DKHHKILV